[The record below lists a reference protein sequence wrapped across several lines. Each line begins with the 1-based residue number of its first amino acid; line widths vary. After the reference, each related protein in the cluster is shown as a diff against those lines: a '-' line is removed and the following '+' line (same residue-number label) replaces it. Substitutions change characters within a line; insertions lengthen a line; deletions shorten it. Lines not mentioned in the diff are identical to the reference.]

1 MSMQRVEPA
10 AAHALVVE
18 QLRRAVHIGSYVP
31 GDRLP
36 SERALAEQLGVSRAT
51 VREAIKVLRDE
62 GYVESRRGARGGLM
76 VLDQGLNEERMRPV
90 VRSRL
95 REWEE
100 LLDFRQSIEGAAAR
114 LAAARRTDRDLRTLT
129 RALEAMDRSLET
141 ARFRTADNAFHLA
154 IADAARNRFMRRA

>member
-1 MSMQRVEPA
+1 MRPTGAWAVRSRPTRTLRAPDREKVLPTGASPFGGGNEVSIQRVEPA

-95 REWEE
+95 REWE
-100 LLDFRQSIEGAAAR
+100 
-114 LAAARRTDRDLRTLT
+114 
-129 RALEAMDRSLET
+129 
-141 ARFRTADNAFHLA
+141 
-154 IADAARNRFMRRA
+154 

>member
-51 VREAIKVLRDE
+51 VREAIRVLREE
-62 GYVESRRGARGGLM
+62 GYVESRRGARGGLV
-76 VLDQGLNEERMRPV
+76 VLDQGQNEERMRPV
-90 VRSRL
+90 VR
-95 REWEE
+95 
-100 LLDFRQSIEGAAAR
+100 AR
-114 LAAARRTDRDLRTLT
+114 LAEFREAVSRLEFRGDQEQTLEFWSLDPHSLLWVRNT
-129 RALEAMDRSLET
+129 PTQPNALQFGPDW
-141 ARFRTADNAFHLA
+141 H
-154 IADAARNRFMRRA
+154 